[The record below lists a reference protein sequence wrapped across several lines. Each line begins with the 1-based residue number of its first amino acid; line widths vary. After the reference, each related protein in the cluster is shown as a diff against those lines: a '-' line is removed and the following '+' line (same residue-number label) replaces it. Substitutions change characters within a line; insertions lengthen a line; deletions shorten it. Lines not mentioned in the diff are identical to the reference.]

1 MVGFRGSLIPA
12 DVTKLDVNVNDITAI
27 DVNIATICA
36 NSAPIFPA
44 DVTNIDAN
52 ANYVSAIDVIANEDL
67 LKPLAYFS
75 VYPVQLAMVDI
86 HELDA
91 RVAKVDSAMV
101 ESGRQTVC
109 EVSNN
114 GHSISVAFGYDTN
127 DAPLVPRKDS
137 GTNEFN
143 ATTDTTPVGH
153 LSTTADAARATMIM
167 NETPVATCNEAV
179 AVGHVHLI
187 VLNPDQINSCASAYD
202 KFEARAGLKYFNPL
216 MAPLLSNDD
225 IISEDNKANLYS
237 FSGAI
242 ANPLEGDNHLDGFT
256 QVTNRRGKHKRE
268 FS

>member
-114 GHSISVAFGYDTN
+114 GHSISDRVI
-127 DAPLVPRKDS
+127 
-137 GTNEFN
+137 
-143 ATTDTTPVGH
+143 
-153 LSTTADAARATMIM
+153 LSTNLAMYVLLGCLLEAAAL
-167 NETPVATCNEAV
+167 PQCFSKSKVSSV
-179 AVGHVHLI
+179 YG
-187 VLNPDQINSCASAYD
+187 
-202 KFEARAGLKYFNPL
+202 PL
-216 MAPLLSNDD
+216 
-225 IISEDNKANLYS
+225 
-237 FSGAI
+237 
-242 ANPLEGDNHLDGFT
+242 
-256 QVTNRRGKHKRE
+256 
-268 FS
+268 